1 MGDSK
6 PGLHHFDHGFSLG
19 DSSPL
24 AVPLWAPSTRMDIA
38 LDRKLDLHL
47 PLILQSQWKPTHDK
61 LDNHVLLDM
70 SLQNREQEAR
80 RSLANKGCSP
90 GPPSA
95 SDLHVLSRSSMALHT
110 LNCSC
115 QARGWC
121 GPRTAFCYPDIPLGD
136 GPPTVTSPQLSQ
148 HYGSLGLGPDRRL
161 VPPTAPDFPTVL
173 QLRDK
178 WATPN
183 HGLKYVNTGV
193 PPSATARLYA
203 CLVSSSRQTSF

>member
-70 SLQNREQEAR
+70 SLQNREQEA
-80 RSLANKGCSP
+80 
-90 GPPSA
+90 
-95 SDLHVLSRSSMALHT
+95 
-110 LNCSC
+110 
-115 QARGWC
+115 
-121 GPRTAFCYPDIPLGD
+121 
-136 GPPTVTSPQLSQ
+136 
-148 HYGSLGLGPDRRL
+148 
-161 VPPTAPDFPTVL
+161 
-173 QLRDK
+173 
-178 WATPN
+178 
-183 HGLKYVNTGV
+183 
-193 PPSATARLYA
+193 
-203 CLVSSSRQTSF
+203 